1 MKDIYLIIDG
11 YNLIGQSNE
20 LSSIAQVS
28 LEEARDKL
36 LITLINYNTQHDG
49 EMIVV
54 FDAYGVE
61 GTESVE
67 FKHGVKVVYTK
78 GKETADSY
86 IERLTYELYRKHITH
101 ITVVTSDMSEQH
113 AIFGTGAYR
122 LSSRE
127 MWRHLKENKDTVTKS
142 MHHFHEQKPRTRI
155 HLSEEVLSEFEKLRR
170 GESEE

>member
-11 YNLIGQSNE
+11 YNLIGQSKE
-20 LSSIAQVS
+20 LSETAKVS

-61 GTESVE
+61 GTETIE
-67 FKHGVKVVYTK
+67 IKHGVKIVYTK

-86 IERLTYELYRKHITH
+86 IERLTYDLYRKHITH
-101 ITVVTSDMSEQH
+101 ITVVTSDMSEPH
-113 AIFGTGAYR
+113 AIVGTGAYR
-122 LSSRE
+122 ISSRE
-127 MWRHLKENKDTVTKS
+127 MWSTIARQESVVTK
-142 MHHFHEQKPRTRI
+142 
-155 HLSEEVLSEFEKLRR
+155 HLSDIETKTPRNRLHLPDEVLQQFEKWRR
-170 GESEE
+170 NNK

>member
-54 FDAYGVE
+54 FD
-61 GTESVE
+61 
-67 FKHGVKVVYTK
+67 
-78 GKETADSY
+78 
-86 IERLTYELYRKHITH
+86 R
-101 ITVVTSDMSEQH
+101 
-113 AIFGTGAYR
+113 
-122 LSSRE
+122 
-127 MWRHLKENKDTVTKS
+127 
-142 MHHFHEQKPRTRI
+142 
-155 HLSEEVLSEFEKLRR
+155 
-170 GESEE
+170 

>member
-11 YNLIGQSNE
+11 YNLIGQSSE

-113 AIFGTGAYR
+113 AIFGSGAYR
-122 LSSRE
+122 MSSRE
-127 MWRHLKENKDTVTKS
+127 MWSTIANQESVVTK
-142 MHHFHEQKPRTRI
+142 
-155 HLSEEVLSEFEKLRR
+155 HLSEIKTKTPRNRLNLPDEVLQQFEKWRR
-170 GESEE
+170 NNR

>member
-11 YNLIGQSNE
+11 YNLIGQSKE

-61 GTESVE
+61 GTESIE
-67 FKHGVKVVYTK
+67 IKHGVKVVYTK

-86 IERLTYELYRKHITH
+86 IEKLTYELYRKHITH

-113 AIFGTGAYR
+113 AIFGSGAFR
-122 LSSRE
+122 ISSRE
-127 MWRHLKENKDTVTKS
+127 MWSTIASQESIVTK
-142 MHHFHEQKPRTRI
+142 
-155 HLSEEVLSEFEKLRR
+155 HLSEIETKTPRNRLNLSNEVLQQFEKWRR
-170 GESEE
+170 NNK

>member
-11 YNLIGQSNE
+11 YNLIGQSKE

-61 GTESVE
+61 GTESIE
-67 FKHGVKVVYTK
+67 IKHGVKVVYTK

-86 IERLTYELYRKHITH
+86 IEKLTYELYRKHITH

-113 AIFGTGAYR
+113 AIFGSGAYR
-122 LSSRE
+122 ISSRE
-127 MWRHLKENKDTVTKS
+127 MWTTISNQESVVTK
-142 MHHFHEQKPRTRI
+142 
-155 HLSEEVLSEFEKLRR
+155 HLSEIETKTPRNRLNLPDEVLAQFEKWRR
-170 GESEE
+170 NNK